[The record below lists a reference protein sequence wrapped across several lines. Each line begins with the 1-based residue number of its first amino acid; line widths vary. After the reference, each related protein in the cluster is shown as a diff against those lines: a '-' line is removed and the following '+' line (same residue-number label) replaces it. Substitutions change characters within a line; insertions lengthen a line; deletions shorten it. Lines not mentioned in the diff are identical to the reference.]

1 MLNDRSQS
9 EGRMSYDASCT
20 VYKIDIKEK
29 KKTLESN
36 PVAARTGPEELYLI
50 NGKS

>member
-9 EGRMSYDASCT
+9 EGRMSYDASCMM
-20 VYKIDIKEK
+20 YKIDIKK

-50 NGKS
+50 NVKS